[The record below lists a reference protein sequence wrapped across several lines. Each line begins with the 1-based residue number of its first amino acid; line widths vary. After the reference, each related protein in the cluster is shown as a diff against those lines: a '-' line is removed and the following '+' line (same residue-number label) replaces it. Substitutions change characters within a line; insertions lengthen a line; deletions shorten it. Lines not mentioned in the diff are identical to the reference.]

1 METMDPH
8 VVQVLAIAVAAAAM
22 IVLGQAKGAL
32 QAPSPRRC
40 AACGR
45 FTRRGRRCPHCG

>member
-8 VVQVLAIAVAAAAM
+8 VVEVLAITVAAAAM

-32 QAPSPRRC
+32 EARAPRRC

-45 FTRRGRRCPHCG
+45 FRQAGRRCPHCG